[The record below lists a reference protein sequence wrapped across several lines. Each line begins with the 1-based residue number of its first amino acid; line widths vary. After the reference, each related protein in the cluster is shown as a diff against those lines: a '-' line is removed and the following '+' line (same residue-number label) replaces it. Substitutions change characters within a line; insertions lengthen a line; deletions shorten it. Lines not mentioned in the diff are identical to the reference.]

1 MTSNDEPKCLRQ
13 GKELHKKIQKEW
25 RKDANAYTER
35 TITKPSGQK
44 GRMDILVNCDE
55 TLCAVVEIKGS
66 DWNIM
71 SLSNLRRNVKR
82 QARQIWNYI
91 ESQLEEGI
99 DVSPGVIFPK
109 QPKDIDRMK
118 LVEHLFKKRGISVVW
133 EDETIDERAARSQ
146 MDNARKKVD
155 HEI

>member
-1 MTSNDEPKCLRQ
+1 
-13 GKELHKKIQKEW
+13 
-25 RKDANAYTER
+25 
-35 TITKPSGQK
+35 
-44 GRMDILVNCDE
+44 
-55 TLCAVVEIKGS
+55 
-66 DWNIM
+66 M

-146 MDNARKKVD
+146 MDNARA
-155 HEI
+155 